1 MAQTKTITE
10 RDLTELSE
18 RPSAPGVA
26 PKSWQDL
33 AVHWMQAT
41 WWMRLSFGISFWIYN
56 HNNNMTS
63 YDDIYGSNPNMYT
76 IRLDWI

>member
-10 RDLTELSE
+10 LDLTELSE

-33 AVHWMQAT
+33 AVHLMQAT
-41 WWMRLSFGISFWIYN
+41 W
-56 HNNNMTS
+56 
-63 YDDIYGSNPNMYT
+63 
-76 IRLDWI
+76 